1 MITVSTPER
10 TEMQKGKKMG
20 IGLVLAVL
28 VLIFTPFFSGGY
40 WTKVLTGVFMF
51 GITAEALNIIA
62 GYTGYAAFGNVGFFG
77 LGAYVVGVLMTKVNF
92 PFLPA
97 MLIGGVI
104 AALLAA
110 LYGLPILRLKG
121 HYFAIATL
129 GISEF
134 TREIIYNWPSL
145 TGGGDG
151 ITMPIIQRSPE
162 WINFYF
168 YYLNLIV
175 LAVCTTCVWL
185 ISRSRF
191 GYTLR
196 AIRGNEDAAMT
207 MGINT
212 RNYKVLAW
220 AISAFF
226 TALAGGIYA
235 YWFTYIEPGAVFD
248 LFISVKMWVM
258 LLLGGG
264 MTVLG
269 PLVGA
274 FLFEILSEIIWG
286 EFLFIH
292 AAVLG
297 MVIILIVLFMPQGF
311 MKLIRQRIGLATFL
325 ANIRENRV
333 T

>member
-1 MITVSTPER
+1 MEKT
-10 TEMQKGKKMG
+10 KKTA
-20 IGLVLAVL
+20 IGLILAIVF
-28 VLIFTPFFSGGY
+28 LIFAPFFSGAY
-40 WTKVLTGVFMF
+40 WTKVLSSVFMF
-51 GITAEALNIIA
+51 AITAEALNIIA
-62 GYTGYAAFGNVGFFG
+62 GYTGYPAFGNVGFFG
-77 LGAYVVGVLMTKVNF
+77 LGAYVVGVLMTKVSF
-92 PFLPA
+92 PFIPA
-97 MLIGGVI
+97 LLISGGI
-104 AALLAA
+104 AALFAVLF
-110 LYGLPILRLKG
+110 GLPVLRLKG

-129 GISEF
+129 GIAEF
-134 TREIIYNWPSL
+134 IQAIVYNWTSL

-151 ITMPIIQRSPE
+151 ITMPIIQKSPE
-162 WINFYF
+162 WVNLYF
-168 YYLNLIV
+168 YYLNFIV
-175 LAVCTTCVWL
+175 LVLCTACVWL

-226 TALAGGIYA
+226 TGLAGGIYA
-235 YWFTYIEPGAVFD
+235 YWFTYIDPGSVFD

-264 MTVLG
+264 MTVFG

-274 FLFEILSEIIWG
+274 FLFEILSEVIWG
-286 EFLFIH
+286 EVLFIH

-297 MVIILIVLFMPQGF
+297 GVIILIVLFMPQGF
-311 MKLIRQRIGLATFL
+311 MKLIRQRISLATFL

>member
-1 MITVSTPER
+1 M
-10 TEMQKGKKMG
+10 KKRKKLVFG
-20 IGLVLAVL
+20 IILAV
-28 VLIFTPFFSGGY
+28 VLLLGAPFFCGGY
-40 WTKVLTGVFMF
+40 WTKVLTSVFMF
-51 GITAEALNIIA
+51 AITAEALNIIA
-62 GYTGYAAFGNVGFFG
+62 GYAGYAAFGNVAFFG
-77 LGAYVVGVLMTKVNF
+77 LGAYAVGVLMTKANF

-104 AALLAA
+104 AALFAA
-110 LYGLPILRLKG
+110 LLGVPILRLKG

-134 TREIIYNWPSL
+134 TREIIFNWPGL

-151 ITMPIIQRSPE
+151 LTMPIIQRSPV
-162 WINFYF
+162 WITLYF
-168 YYLNLIV
+168 YYLNFLV
-175 LAVCTTCVWL
+175 LAICTACVWL

-196 AIRGNEDAAMT
+196 AIRGNEDAALT

-212 RNYKVLAW
+212 RNYKVAAW

-235 YWFTYIEPGAVFD
+235 YWFTYIDPGAVFD

-274 FLFEILSEIIWG
+274 FLFEMLSEIIWG

-297 MVIILIVLFMPQGF
+297 VVIILIVLFMPQGF
-311 MKLIRQRIGLATFL
+311 MKLIRQKISLATLL

>member
-1 MITVSTPER
+1 
-10 TEMQKGKKMG
+10 MQKGKKMG

>member
-1 MITVSTPER
+1 
-10 TEMQKGKKMG
+10 MQKRKKMG
-20 IGLVLAVL
+20 IALVLAVL
-28 VLIFTPFFSGGY
+28 VLIFAPFFSGGY

-145 TGGGDG
+145 TGGGNG

-297 MVIILIVLFMPQGF
+297 VVIILIVLFMPQGF

>member
-1 MITVSTPER
+1 VPER
-10 TEMQKGKKMG
+10 TKMEKTKKAA
-20 IGLVLAVL
+20 IGLILAIVF
-28 VLIFTPFFSGGY
+28 LIFAPFFSGAY
-40 WTKVLTGVFMF
+40 WTKVLSSVFMF

-62 GYTGYAAFGNVGFFG
+62 GYTGYPAFGNVGFFG
-77 LGAYVVGVLMTKVNF
+77 LGAYVVGVLMTKVSL
-92 PFLPA
+92 PFIPA
-97 MLIGGVI
+97 LLISGGI
-104 AALLAA
+104 AALFAVLF
-110 LYGLPILRLKG
+110 GLPVLRLKG

-129 GISEF
+129 GIAEF
-134 TREIIYNWPSL
+134 IQAIVYNWTSL

-151 ITMPIIQRSPE
+151 ITMPIIQKSPE
-162 WINFYF
+162 WVNLYF
-168 YYLNLIV
+168 YYLNFIV
-175 LAVCTTCVWL
+175 LVLCTACVWL

-226 TALAGGIYA
+226 TGLAGGIYA
-235 YWFTYIEPGAVFD
+235 YWFTYIDPGSVFD

-264 MTVLG
+264 MTVFG

-274 FLFEILSEIIWG
+274 FLFEMLSEVIWG

-297 MVIILIVLFMPQGF
+297 GVIILIVLFMPQGF
-311 MKLIRQRIGLATFL
+311 MKLIRQRISLATFL

>member
-1 MITVSTPER
+1 M
-10 TEMQKGKKMG
+10 GKRAKMAV
-20 IGLVLAVL
+20 GLILAV
-28 VLIFTPFFSGGY
+28 VFLIFAPYMAGAY
-40 WTKVLTGVFMF
+40 WTKVLTSIFLF

-62 GYTGYAAFGNVGFFG
+62 GYTGYPAFGNVGFFG
-77 LGAYVVGVLMTKVNF
+77 LGAYVVGVLMTKVNC
-92 PFLPA
+92 PFVPA
-97 MLIGGVI
+97 MLMGGVI
-104 AALLAA
+104 CAILAA
-110 LYGLPILRLKG
+110 LYGLPVLRLKG

-134 TREIIYNWPSL
+134 TKEIINNWPSL

-151 ITMPIIQRSPE
+151 ITMPIIPKSPE
-162 WINFYF
+162 WISLYF
-168 YYLNLIV
+168 YYLNFIV
-175 LAVCTTCVWL
+175 LAVCTACVWL

-212 RNYKVLAW
+212 AHYKALAW

-235 YWFTYIEPGAVFD
+235 YWFTYIDPGAVFD

-264 MTVLG
+264 MTVFG
-269 PLVGA
+269 PVVGA
-274 FLFEILSEIIWG
+274 FLFEFLSEIIWG
-286 EFLFIH
+286 KFLFIH

-297 MVIILIVLFMPQGF
+297 VAIILIVLFMPQGF
-311 MKLIRQRIGLATFL
+311 MKLIRQRVTLATFL

-333 T
+333 V